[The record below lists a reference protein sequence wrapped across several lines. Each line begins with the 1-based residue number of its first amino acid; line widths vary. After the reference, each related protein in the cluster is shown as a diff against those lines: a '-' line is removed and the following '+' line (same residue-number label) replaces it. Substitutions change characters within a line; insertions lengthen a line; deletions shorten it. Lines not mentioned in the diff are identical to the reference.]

1 MADQNNARSERLLKW
16 LQDAYAMEQEAE
28 TMMKAMASRIQNY
41 PHLAARVAQHVQETQ
56 GQAASLRQCIEALGG
71 SVPTAK
77 GLFASMTAAL
87 HAAGTSLMEDEVVKS
102 VGLSFGFENTEIAT
116 YRALVI
122 AAERAAA
129 PDIAAVCGQIL
140 QEDRHGALAGRPP
153 GRPGRCVPQSRR
165 NAGRASQALTPK
177 PAQPAIG
184 ETPCSFITRS

>member
-41 PHLAARVAQHVQETQ
+41 PHLAARIAQHVQETQ

-87 HAAGTSLMEDEVVKS
+87 HAAGTSLMEDEMVKS

-140 QEDRHGALAGRPP
+140 QEEIAMARWLEDHQDGLVGAFLNRD
-153 GRPGRCVPQSRR
+153 
-165 NAGRASQALTPK
+165 
-177 PAQPAIG
+177 
-184 ETPCSFITRS
+184 ETPGAHAKR